1 MQTTLLIIVVA
12 LLLVWLW
19 LRRRSAVS
27 KKEAPQK
34 PKKPKKPQST
44 AYHAVS
50 IKLGDN
56 ACAAARDMSGRRFLS
71 SAAPRLPLADCDA
84 AECRCRFVHHD
95 DRRSGKDRRSPFA
108 AAGFGG
114 GTGSF
119 QQERRERPDRREDAD
134 ADLF

>member
-1 MQTTLLIIVVA
+1 MQTKLLIIA
-12 LLLVWLW
+12 GLLLLVWLL
-19 LRRRSAVS
+19 LRLRKPAQ
-27 KKEAPQK
+27 KAAATKEAPR
-34 PKKPKKPQST
+34 PRNT

-50 IKLGDN
+50 IKFGEQ
-56 ACAAARDMSGRRFLS
+56 ACEAARALSGRRFLS

-84 AECRCRFVHHD
+84 AQCGCRFLHHE

-108 AAGFGG
+108 AAGSGG

-134 ADLF
+134 SDLF